1 MPLSRKK
8 FIQQSA
14 LALAGVPF
22 GFSGLGKSG
31 DSFDVKNSGKGN
43 VDGKCSVNIFSKH
56 LHWLNYADMAKLVAE
71 LGFDGIDLTVRA
83 GGHVL
88 PERVA
93 DDLPKAVEII
103 KAAGLQVSAITT
115 DIRTA
120 DEPHTEGI
128 LKTMA
133 ALSIKNYRMGWYGY
147 DDKKG
152 VLTDL
157 KSISQRMAGL
167 AAINKQYGVHG
178 DYENHAGR
186 FAGSLW
192 DLWTVLKD
200 LDPQWLGCQFDIR
213 HATLDGAEAW
223 PVNFRLLQP
232 YIKTITIKD
241 FYWEKQGDKW
251 VPKDVPLG
259 EGMVDFAGYFKLLK
273 KYNMH
278 PPISLHIE
286 YPLGGAQNGATKLTI
301 PKEQAVAAIR
311 KDLALLKT
319 WLKENDL

>member
-1 MPLSRKK
+1 MSLSRKK

-22 GFSGLGKSG
+22 GLSALGKPV
-31 DSFDVKNSGKGN
+31 DFFDVENPTGTA
-43 VDGKCSVNIFSKH
+43 DGKCSVNIFSKH
-56 LHWLNYADMAKLVAE
+56 LQWLNYADMAKLAAE
-71 LGFDGIDLTVRA
+71 MGFDGIDLTVRA

-88 PERVA
+88 PERVSE
-93 DDLPKAVEII
+93 DLPKAAEII

-115 DIRTA
+115 DIRSA
-120 DEPHTEGI
+120 DEQHTASV

-133 ALSIKNYRMGWYGY
+133 ALGIKNYRMGWYGY
-147 DDKKG
+147 DDKKD
-152 VLTDL
+152 VLTDV
-157 KSISQRMAGL
+157 KSISQRMTGL

-200 LDPQWLGCQFDIR
+200 IDPQWLGCQFDIR
-213 HATLDGAEAW
+213 HATVDGAEAW

-241 FYWEKQGDKW
+241 FFWEKQSTKW

-259 EGMVDFAGYFKLLK
+259 EGMVDFAGYFKMLK

-286 YPLGGAQNGATKLTI
+286 YPLGGAQNGAAKLTI
-301 PKEQAVAAIR
+301 PKEQAIAAIK